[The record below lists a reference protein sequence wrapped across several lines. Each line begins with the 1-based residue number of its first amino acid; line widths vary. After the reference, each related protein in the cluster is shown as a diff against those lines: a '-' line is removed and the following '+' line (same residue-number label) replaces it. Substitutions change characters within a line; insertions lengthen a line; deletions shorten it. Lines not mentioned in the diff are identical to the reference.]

1 VAADNGVRAAR
12 TQEALSMARLAQLAG
27 IDEKTLRRV
36 EEGRRNVSPNT
47 KAKIVKAFNMLP
59 DKQQQYTFDLLFP
72 ENSSEP
78 TS

>member
-1 VAADNGVRAAR
+1 
-12 TQEALSMARLAQLAG
+12 MARLAQLAG